1 MKNRENA
8 FTGTIDVYRFTFHQM
23 VKGPANLIML
33 FIMLVIAAAVPPVM
47 AMLSGETKAEK
58 SEITSVYVQNESGY
72 PLSMEAVFSENPYF
86 ADTVVSDT
94 ELTEETYGEVLS
106 ETEVY
111 IHLKGAEDNGALELN
126 AFTLENTKI
135 SESDLS
141 ACTQQITEALD
152 QARYQN
158 LKADKAQIALL
169 TSGYTTDTQEAE
181 EYLNPQQ
188 DNTESRFSVQMVYSI
203 AVIMLCT
210 FASSFVIQKVV
221 EEKASKLTE
230 MLMVSVKPLALL
242 AGKILAVMTYIFGEL
257 LIFAAAFG
265 VSAVLTEKHT
275 GVEIVRK
282 LLASMQIDPET
293 FRISMGTAVI
303 LLISLLLGYLT
314 VSFLS
319 GLLGAA
325 CSSMEDVEP
334 VNMVV
339 VLIVLAGYMA
349 AVITMPLKAGAGLAT
364 AVSLIPVVSIFCAPV
379 RFIVG
384 DISFAVLLL
393 SWAIQI
399 LVLVLL
405 GLGCARIYRDL
416 MLYRGNRMKMS
427 RLISM
432 MGKGG
437 ARK

>member
-1 MKNRENA
+1 MKNRDNA
-8 FTGTIDVYRFTFHQM
+8 FAGTMDVYRFTFHQM

-33 FIMLVIAAAVPPVM
+33 FIMLAIAAAVPPVM
-47 AMLSGETKAEK
+47 AMLGGETKTEK

-72 PLSMEAVFSENPYF
+72 PLSLEEDFSETPYF

-94 ELTEETYGEVLS
+94 ELTEETYGEALG

-111 IHLKGAEDNGALELN
+111 IHLKRAEENGALELK

-135 SESDLS
+135 SESDLA
-141 ACTQQITEALD
+141 ACTQQITEVLD
-152 QARYQN
+152 QARYQK
-158 LKADKAQIALL
+158 LEAEEAQIALL
-169 TSGYTTDTQEAE
+169 MSGYTTDTQDAE
-181 EYLNPQQ
+181 EYLNPQEH
-188 DNTESRFSVQMVYSI
+188 NTEGRFSVQMVYSI

-210 FASSFVIQKVV
+210 FTSAFVIQKVV

-230 MLMVSVKPLALL
+230 MLMISVKPLALL

-257 LIFAAAFG
+257 LILAAAFG
-265 VSAVLTEKHT
+265 ISVVLTEKYT
-275 GVEIVRK
+275 GVEIVGK
-282 LLASMQIDPET
+282 LLASMQIDT
-293 FRISMGTAVI
+293 AAFRISAGTAVI

-319 GLLGAA
+319 GLLGAS
-325 CSSMEDVEP
+325 CSSMEEVEP
-334 VNMVV
+334 ANMVV

-349 AVITMPLKAGAGLAT
+349 AVITMPLDAGTGLAA
-364 AVSLIPVVSIFCAPV
+364 AVSLIPVVSIFCAPA
-379 RFIVG
+379 RYIVG
-384 DISFAVLLL
+384 DISFVVLAL
-393 SWAIQI
+393 SWALQI

-416 MLYRGNRMKMS
+416 MLYRGNRMKIG

-437 ARK
+437 TRK

>member
-1 MKNRENA
+1 MKNRDNA
-8 FTGTIDVYRFTFHQM
+8 FAGTIDVYRFTFHQM

-33 FIMLVIAAAVPPVM
+33 FIMLAIAAAVPPVM
-47 AMLSGETKAEK
+47 AMLGGETKTEK

-72 PLSMEAVFSENPYF
+72 LLSLEEDFSENPYF
-86 ADTVVSDT
+86 ADTVVSNT
-94 ELTEETYGEVLS
+94 ELTEETYGEALG

-111 IHLKGAEDNGALELN
+111 IHLKRAEENGALELK

-135 SESDLS
+135 SESDLA
-141 ACTQQITEALD
+141 ACTQQITEVLD

-158 LKADKAQIALL
+158 LEAEEAQIALL
-169 TSGYTTDTQEAE
+169 MSGYATDTQDAE
-181 EYLNPQQ
+181 EYLNPQEH
-188 DNTESRFSVQMVYSI
+188 NTEGRFSVQMVYSI

-210 FASSFVIQKVV
+210 FTSAFVIQKVV
-221 EEKASKLTE
+221 EEKASRLTE
-230 MLMVSVKPLALL
+230 MLMISVKPLALL

-257 LIFAAAFG
+257 LIFGAAFG
-265 VSAVLTEKHT
+265 VSAVLTEKYT
-275 GVEIVRK
+275 GVDIVGK
-282 LLASMQIDPET
+282 LLASMQIDTAT
-293 FRISMGTAVI
+293 FRISAGTAVV

-319 GLLGAA
+319 GLLGAS
-325 CSSMEDVEP
+325 CSSMEEVEP
-334 VNMVV
+334 ANMVV

-349 AVITMPLKAGAGLAT
+349 AVITMPLDTGTGLAT
-364 AVSLIPVVSIFCAPV
+364 MVSLIPVVSIFCAPA

-384 DISFAVLLL
+384 DISFAVLAL
-393 SWAIQI
+393 SWALQI

-416 MLYRGNRMKMS
+416 MLYRGNRMKIG

-437 ARK
+437 TRK